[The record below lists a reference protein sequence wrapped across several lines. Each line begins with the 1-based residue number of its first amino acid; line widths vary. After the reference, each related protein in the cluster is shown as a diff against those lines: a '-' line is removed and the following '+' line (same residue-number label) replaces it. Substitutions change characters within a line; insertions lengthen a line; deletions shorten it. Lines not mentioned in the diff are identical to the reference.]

1 MVLLLAATAV
11 PSSENSHHGGNMRT
25 PSDARRTPRT
35 RNESMLVA
43 GNHIYIYIYLS
54 LLLW

>member
-43 GNHIYIYIYLS
+43 GNHIY